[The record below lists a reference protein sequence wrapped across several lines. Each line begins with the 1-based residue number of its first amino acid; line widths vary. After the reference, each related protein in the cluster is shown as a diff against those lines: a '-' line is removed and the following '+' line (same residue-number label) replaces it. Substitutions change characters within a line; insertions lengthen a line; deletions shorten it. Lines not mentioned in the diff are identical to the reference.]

1 LFSKQLRGSLERRLC
16 AQKRSYS
23 KASGYAVATRFWHV
37 ILLIIR
43 LGSEILGFL
52 RPEHSIGNGEVD
64 SYVATVLG
72 AIVALVLGF
81 GLMALMFYS
90 NRKGYD
96 ESAHKDQTRPHAS
109 PELDHLLDRL
119 AGLCCFFAISLS
131 VLLLYRCF
139 PSTMAAMVN
148 FKRPLNL
155 TGLRRP
161 TEADVQRMR
170 ETSGPLERC

>member
-1 LFSKQLRGSLERRLC
+1 MRTGH
-16 AQKRSYS
+16 
-23 KASGYAVATRFWHV
+23 W
-37 ILLIIR
+37 LIITVFLCL
-43 LGSEILGFL
+43 LGATAWYVVQVWTETSGV
-52 RPEHSIGNGEVD
+52 SIYGC
-64 SYVATVLG
+64 VAMVLG

-90 NRKGYD
+90 NRKGCD
-96 ESAHKDQTRPHAS
+96 ESAQKDQTRQHAS

-170 ETSGPLERC
+170 ETCRPLERC